1 MDYQVLH
8 HSSGRLRLR
17 IPRLRQDLA
26 YGQTLENLVLALPVV
41 IGARLNRL
49 AASLVVRYY
58 TPGLAPD
65 HAETLVA
72 KCLDQAAVTHPLV
85 PTDPFPTPSAT
96 AIRDW
101 EAEVE
106 AERPPESDW
115 ERLGFPLMSL
125 TLALLAAPW
134 EIPPLLVGIAV
145 LAGAWPWFQRT
156 QTRWVAEQ
164 SVSVDLLDTLWLG
177 LHTLNGEFIAPALKT
192 SLTSGRAD
200 LRDRQRE
207 FSPYPSFL
215 LNPEQLLTVERDQ
228 EQIQL
233 ATLALEPGDRL
244 WIKAGQIIPVD
255 GPIVAGA
262 GMLGLVHPGQTLTT
276 MSVVPG
282 QFVYAGSQLLSG
294 QIQVATTRIGWQTRL
309 GLVTELRQAEPV
321 YDSHLAQ
328 AQAKFA
334 HQAVLPTLA
343 LSGCVLAATGNLAP
357 ALAPLQLDFGSGIQL
372 SLRTVFL
379 SALIAAAQAG
389 VYIPSAA
396 SLESLAHLQ
405 ILVVDQRGL
414 ALTSLEKRELEHLAA
429 HNGLQLFTI
438 TGLAD
443 LDSPMALDQ
452 TRGIGVMAGPEQEFE
467 YPPHWLRI
475 FWGAQT
481 IHPQH
486 PDIVILE
493 PTVRKLHWGITIAH
507 QALARAYQNTALIA
521 LPNLIV
527 VAAGVITGGSPVVNV
542 LTNNATAFLVEFLP
556 QPPFSPPA
564 ASQFL
569 QPSSGGQPIAENLQ
583 ENEQKVKLSST
594 QAPSAPQ
601 T

>member
-8 HSSGRLRLR
+8 HSPGRLRLH
-17 IPRLRQDLA
+17 IHRLRHDRA
-26 YGQTLENLVLALPVV
+26 YGQTVENLVLALPIVL
-41 IGARLNRL
+41 GARLNRL
-49 AASLVVRYY
+49 AASLVVHYY
-58 TPGLAPD
+58 TPGLAPG

-72 KCLDQAAVTHPLV
+72 KCLDQADITHPLV
-85 PTDPFPTPSAT
+85 PTEPFPTPSAT

-125 TLALLAAPW
+125 TLALLAAPG
-134 EIPPLLVGIAV
+134 EIPPLVVGIAV

-156 QTRWVAEQ
+156 QTRWATEQ

-192 SLTSGRAD
+192 SLTSARAD
-200 LRDRQRE
+200 LRDHGQE

-215 LNPEQLLTVERDQ
+215 LNPEQLLTIERNQEHIELTTVEL
-228 EQIQL
+228 QL
-233 ATLALEPGDRL
+233 GDRL
-244 WIKAGQIIPVD
+244 WIEAGQIIPVD

-262 GMLGLVHPGQTLTT
+262 GMLGLVHQGQTLTT
-276 MSVVPG
+276 ISVAPG

-294 QIQVATTRIGWQTRL
+294 QIQVTTTRIGWQTRI

-321 YDSHLAQ
+321 YDSQLAQ
-328 AQAKFA
+328 AQAQFA
-334 HQAVLPTLA
+334 HQAVLPTLV

-396 SLESLAHLQ
+396 SLECLAHLEV
-405 ILVVDQRGL
+405 LVVDQRGL
-414 ALTSLEKRELEHLAA
+414 ALTPLEMRELEHLAA

-443 LDSPMALDQ
+443 LDSLMALDQ
-452 TRGIGVMAGPEQEFE
+452 TRGIGVITGPGQAFD
-467 YPPHWLRI
+467 YSPDWLRI
-475 FWGAQT
+475 FWGSHT
-481 IHPQH
+481 IHPQE
-486 PDIVILE
+486 PEIVILE
-493 PTVRKLHWGITIAH
+493 PTVRKLHWAITIAH
-507 QALARAYQNTALIA
+507 QALARAYQNTTLIS
-521 LPNLIV
+521 LPNLII
-527 VAAGVITGGSPVVNV
+527 VAAGVMTGLSPVVNV

-556 QPPFSPPA
+556 QPPFLPPPA
-564 ASQFL
+564 RTSLLPLPGPGTVAQ
-569 QPSSGGQPIAENLQ
+569 NLP
-583 ENEQKVKLSST
+583 EHKKKVKLS
-594 QAPSAPQ
+594 
-601 T
+601 